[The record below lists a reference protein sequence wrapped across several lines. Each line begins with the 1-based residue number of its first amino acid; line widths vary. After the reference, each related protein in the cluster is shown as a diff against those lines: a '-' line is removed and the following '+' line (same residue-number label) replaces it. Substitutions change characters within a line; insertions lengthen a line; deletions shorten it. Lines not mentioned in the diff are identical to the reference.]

1 MTYSTSG
8 RDSALYGVM
17 TRMDDAENSA
27 QEETTQEQLA
37 ELDRRLAELDEH
49 PEAGESWDTVRA
61 RILDSL

>member
-1 MTYSTSG
+1 
-8 RDSALYGVM
+8 
-17 TRMDDAENSA
+17 MDDAENSA